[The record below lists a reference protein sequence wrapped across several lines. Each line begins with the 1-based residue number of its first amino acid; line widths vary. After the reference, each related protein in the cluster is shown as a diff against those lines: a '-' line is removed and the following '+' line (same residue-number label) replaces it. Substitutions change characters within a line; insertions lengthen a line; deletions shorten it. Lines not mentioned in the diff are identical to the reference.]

1 MKFYVVIDDEQQGP
15 YTIDELANFGI
26 TPETEV
32 WTEGMDDWGTAADV
46 PQLDRLFE
54 QRNDEPQAE
63 DAINDTVFYVFLDEE
78 QQGPF
83 SIEELSDMGITPE
96 TEVWAEGM
104 DDWTDAANVPQ
115 LKDILVDYGGEE
127 KYYEEFDESETYSSS
142 VEKNTFGNSS
152 NKKLLFTTACILA
165 LLLILFLTNPSK
177 QKHVEVVTQNI
188 AKYFNGMVDN
198 YTGAMGLGDAV
209 GNMTKA
215 SINGISQ
222 GEISEHFSTSNF
234 VVCSIGHIRDRNVSF
249 GILGMVFCFDG
260 WLDDIISG
268 NIDRNE
274 SANIANDN
282 NDISLPEDTV
292 SAIDPVDAAAEALDA
307 EALEAEAATIV
318 EGYPSIYD
326 QSTYHFTG
334 TIAGS
339 PVVMDIQNNEGQL
352 TGSYFYQKN
361 GPRNRLQL
369 NGDMDFEGNITI
381 SEYNPSN
388 GINSGYMEGY
398 LNEAGDFSGTFTNSR
413 GNSYSFH
420 LHL

>member
-127 KYYEEFDESETYSSS
+127 KYYEEFDESEDYSSS

-307 EALEAEAATIV
+307 EAATIV

-361 GPRNRLQL
+361 GPRNRC
-369 NGDMDFEGNITI
+369 N
-381 SEYNPSN
+381 
-388 GINSGYMEGY
+388 
-398 LNEAGDFSGTFTNSR
+398 
-413 GNSYSFH
+413 
-420 LHL
+420 